1 MTARRGGKHDVR
13 NGLRLAGLAGLGL
26 AGLAVAFPTAA
37 SAAEPVPTLYWTVDP
52 PTLGQSHSPNP
63 VDGTTGVSTQIALEL
78 ATNNDLANNPA
89 PTGTVTF
96 SDSLGIITGNCN
108 NAPAQPQNLDA
119 SYAYCTVTFPSG
131 TAGDDIVTAT
141 YSGGS
146 NNGATTG
153 TQTISFGP
161 GNGTPEVP
169 VAAALPIIAVAIGG
183 GALSIKRRRMARGT
197 GIAA

>member
-1 MTARRGGKHDVR
+1 MTFAMACDSRAWRAWDSRVWP
-13 NGLRLAGLAGLGL
+13 LR
-26 AGLAVAFPTAA
+26 FPKVA

-63 VDGTTGVSTQIALEL
+63 VDGTTGVPTQIALEL

-108 NAPAQPQNLDA
+108 NAPAQPQDLDA

-141 YSGGS
+141 YSGDS
-146 NNGATTG
+146 NNGASHG
-153 TQTISFGP
+153 YADDFLRAGQRDSRGAGRRRP
-161 GNGTPEVP
+161 PHHRGRRRRWSADDQAPSPGKGNGD
-169 VAAALPIIAVAIGG
+169 
-183 GALSIKRRRMARGT
+183 RRVR
-197 GIAA
+197 